1 MLRQVVRKA
10 AACGQVPHQQ
20 VRWHLIADEVQRRM
34 QCLLHSDHWA
44 ALESICVSL
53 PSRQAYWC
61 RHILLKV

>member
-44 ALESICVSL
+44 ALRVFVSHYHHGKL
-53 PSRQAYWC
+53 VGAGTFC
-61 RHILLKV
+61 